1 MFLLA
6 PLNLVNSMTDGYFIT
21 GFAATNRIYYVSGF
35 EFGIEG
41 AAPAHWS
48 APPFKEGALLQK

>member
-48 APPFKEGALLQK
+48 APPF